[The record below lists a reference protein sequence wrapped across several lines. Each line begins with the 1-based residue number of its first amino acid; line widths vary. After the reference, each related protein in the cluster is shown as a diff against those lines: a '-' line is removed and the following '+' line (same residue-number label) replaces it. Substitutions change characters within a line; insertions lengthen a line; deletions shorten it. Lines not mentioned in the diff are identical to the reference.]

1 MKWGPAVPTENFINS
16 AVLPLLGD
24 TMNFDNTTPHYT
36 AREHRPSYYYL
47 YHRARAYGTQA
58 PNASYPPIS
67 NRYAPPALS
76 REQATP
82 SIDRGPQTVE
92 DLVSDGY
99 FAAQAP
105 HASYPPISNRYAP
118 PALSR
123 EQAPADI
130 DRGPQTV
137 EDLVRDGYFAVSKR
151 EPETAVLVDRQDM
164 AWLTLD
170 DALTQIR
177 EREDIYRKN
186 MLEIE
191 WAKCYAFG
199 ELARLGWP
207 ASDETSTLY
216 QRRIADLHADQRAER
231 VRFWNDLSRVRQ
243 LVPPSAQLY
252 LSAIR
257 KSEILGLDEGDSL

>member
-1 MKWGPAVPTENFINS
+1 
-16 AVLPLLGD
+16 
-24 TMNFDNTTPHYT
+24 MNFDNTTPHYT

-47 YHRARAYGTQA
+47 YSRARAYGVPAINA
-58 PNASYPPIS
+58 PNPTVSR
-67 NRYAPPALS
+67 RYEPFEFLRDPKPA
-76 REQATP
+76 

-92 DLVSDGY
+92 DLVRDGY
-99 FAAQAP
+99 FGAQAP
-105 HASYPPISNRYAP
+105 HASYPPTSNRYAP
-118 PALSR
+118 PALSL
-123 EQAPADI
+123 EQAPASI

-151 EPETAVLVDRQDM
+151 EPETAVIVDRQDM

-170 DALTQIR
+170 DSLTQIR

-207 ASDETSTLY
+207 ASDETAALY

-257 KSEILGLDEGDSL
+257 KSQILGLDEGDSL

>member
-1 MKWGPAVPTENFINS
+1 
-16 AVLPLLGD
+16 
-24 TMNFDNTTPHYT
+24 MNFDHTTPHNP
-36 AREHRPSYYYL
+36 AHEDRPSYYI
-47 YHRARAYGTQA
+47 YHRARAYGAQA
-58 PNASYPPIS
+58 PNASYPPDS
-67 NRYAPPALS
+67 KRYEPLEFLPDPKPAS
-76 REQATP
+76 
-82 SIDRGPQTVE
+82 
-92 DLVSDGY
+92 
-99 FAAQAP
+99 
-105 HASYPPISNRYAP
+105 
-118 PALSR
+118 
-123 EQAPADI
+123 I

-151 EPETAVLVDRQDM
+151 EPETAVIVDRQDM

-177 EREDIYRKN
+177 EREEIYRKN
-186 MLEIE
+186 LLEIE

-207 ASDETSTLY
+207 ASDQTSALY

-257 KSEILGLDEGDSL
+257 KSQILGLDEGDSL

>member
-1 MKWGPAVPTENFINS
+1 
-16 AVLPLLGD
+16 
-24 TMNFDNTTPHYT
+24 MNFDNTTFHYT

-47 YHRARAYGTQA
+47 YHRARAYGAQA

-76 REQATP
+76 RDPTP
-82 SIDRGPQTVE
+82 V
-92 DLVSDGY
+92 
-99 FAAQAP
+99 
-105 HASYPPISNRYAP
+105 
-118 PALSR
+118 
-123 EQAPADI
+123 DI

-137 EDLVRDGYFAVSKR
+137 EDLVRDGYFAVQKR
-151 EPETAVLVDRQDM
+151 EPETAVLLDRQDM

-207 ASDETSTLY
+207 ASDEKSALY
-216 QRRIADLHADQRAER
+216 HRRIADLHADQRAER

-252 LSAIR
+252 LSALR
-257 KSEILGLDEGDSL
+257 KSQILGLDEGDSL